1 MSTPSIQWISFIVV
15 AVLITV
21 AFFWL
26 ILPFYGALLWA
37 VILAILFNPLQRR
50 LVRLLNGRENLAS
63 VLSVLAC
70 ICIVVLPGSVI
81 LTSLAQEAA
90 SLYGRISAREFQP
103 AVILAQIRE
112 FLPDFIVQGLSAL
125 NLGTLEEMQS
135 GLTTMLGQVSQMV
148 AARAFLIGQGTA
160 QLLVSLG
167 IMLYVLFFLFRDGP
181 RLASTIRKASP
192 LSDHHTD
199 HILAKFAAVVRA
211 TVKGNVIIAAIQG
224 ILGGLA
230 FWLIGIEAAL
240 LWGVLMG
247 VLSLLPAVGAFLV
260 WGPTAVYLLLTG
272 QYLKGAILL
281 VIGLFVIS
289 LIDNLLRPPLVGKGT
304 RMPDYLVLVSTLG
317 GITLIGINGFVV
329 GPLIAALFLAV
340 WSLLT
345 DDVAH
350 QQPADDG
357 AT

>member
-1 MSTPSIQWISFIVV
+1 MSTPTIQWISFIVV
-15 AVLITV
+15 AVLITI

-50 LVRLLNGRENLAS
+50 LLRVLNGRDNLAS
-63 VLSVLAC
+63 MLSVLAC
-70 ICIVVLPGSVI
+70 VCVVVLPGSVV
-81 LTSLAQEAA
+81 LTSLAEEAA

-103 AVILAQIRE
+103 AEILAQIRGV
-112 FLPDFIVQGLSAL
+112 LPDFLVQGLAAL
-125 NLGTLEEMQS
+125 NLGNLEEIQA
-135 GLTTMLGQVSQMV
+135 GLTSILGQVSQSI
-148 AARAFLIGQGTA
+148 AARAVLIGQGTA

-181 RLASTIRKASP
+181 RLAATIRKASP

-199 HILAKFAAVVRA
+199 HILAKFTAVVRA
-211 TVKGNVIIAAIQG
+211 TVKGNVIIAAVQG
-224 ILGGLA
+224 VIGGVA
-230 FWLIGIEAAL
+230 FWLLGIEAAL

-247 VLSLLPAVGAFLV
+247 ILSLLPAVGAFLV
-260 WGPTAVYLLLTG
+260 WGPTATYLLLTG
-272 QYLKGAILL
+272 QYLKGSILL
-281 VIGLFVIS
+281 AVGILVIS

-345 DDVAH
+345 DDVANRTPDH
-350 QQPADDG
+350 D

>member
-1 MSTPSIQWISFIVV
+1 MSTPTIQWISFIVV
-15 AVLITV
+15 AVLITI

-50 LVRLLNGRENLAS
+50 LVRVLNGRDNLAS
-63 VLSVLAC
+63 MLSVLAC
-70 ICIVVLPGSVI
+70 VCVVVLPGSVV
-81 LTSLAQEAA
+81 LTSLAEEAA

-103 AVILAQIRE
+103 AEILAQIRGV
-112 FLPDFIVQGLSAL
+112 LPDFLVQGLAAL
-125 NLGTLEEMQS
+125 NLGNLEEIQA
-135 GLTTMLGQVSQMV
+135 GLTSILGQVSQSI
-148 AARAFLIGQGTA
+148 AARAVLIGQGTA

-181 RLASTIRKASP
+181 RLAATIRKASP

-199 HILAKFAAVVRA
+199 HILAKFTAVVRA
-211 TVKGNVIIAAIQG
+211 TVKGNVIIAAVQG
-224 ILGGLA
+224 VIGGVA
-230 FWLIGIEAAL
+230 FWLLGIEAAL

-247 VLSLLPAVGAFLV
+247 ILSLLPAVGAFLV
-260 WGPTAVYLLLTG
+260 WGPTATYLLLTG
-272 QYLKGAILL
+272 QYLKGSILL
-281 VIGLFVIS
+281 AVGILVIS

-345 DDVAH
+345 DDVANRTPDH
-350 QQPADDG
+350 D